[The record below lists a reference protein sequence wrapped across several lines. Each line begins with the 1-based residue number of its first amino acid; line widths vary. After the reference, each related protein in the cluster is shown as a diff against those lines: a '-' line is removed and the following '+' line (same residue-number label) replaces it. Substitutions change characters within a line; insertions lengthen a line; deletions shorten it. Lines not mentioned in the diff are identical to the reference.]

1 MNQVVTPQGA
11 IHYEEKGEGPAVIFL
26 HAALADHRQWSVQA
40 DALSHDCRC
49 ITYDL
54 AGYGAS
60 DPALDR
66 NDPAETLLALMDH
79 LELPTAA
86 LVGSSLGGSIAL
98 HTALQYPERI
108 RSIMVF
114 GTGLFGFQPKLN
126 TPEPATYREYEAAL
140 MAHDVERIVE
150 LAEVIWLTGVSG
162 HKEDVPEASRE
173 LFRIMYRDLLLFH
186 SGESFDQEG
195 LDDTQGIANLS
206 LPALIVIGEH
216 DAAFCGAVADYLE
229 HTLPHSK
236 IVRMLKAA
244 HFPNLSKPKA
254 VTELIA
260 QWNSDPGSVEP
271 PNPCG

>member
-1 MNQVVTPQGA
+1 MKRLVTPQGA

-26 HAALADHRQWSVQA
+26 HAALADHRQWGVQA
-40 DALSHDCRC
+40 DALSHDYRC
-49 ITYDL
+49 IIYDL

-66 NDPAETLLALMDH
+66 NDPAKTLLALMDH
-79 LELPTAA
+79 LELSTAA

-98 HTALQYPERI
+98 HTALQYSDRI

-126 TPEPATYREYEAAL
+126 APEPATYREYEAAL
-140 MAHDVERIVE
+140 MAHEVERIVE

-162 HKEDVPEASRE
+162 HKEDVPEASRK
-173 LFRIMYRDLLLFH
+173 LFRIMYRELLLFH
-186 SGESFDQEG
+186 PDGSFDQEG
-195 LDDTQGIANLS
+195 LDDTRGIANLPI
-206 LPALIVIGEH
+206 PALIVIGEH
-216 DAAFCGAVADYLE
+216 DTAFCRAVADYLE
-229 HTLPHSK
+229 QALPHSK
-236 IVRMLKAA
+236 VVLMREAA
-244 HFPNLSKPKA
+244 HFPNLSKPKT